1 MGIKPKGTE
10 YIVVPPDNPT
20 TRWGD
25 WEASLDGAGDTA
37 GEVFA
42 ETHAIARSA
51 KSTAELAV
59 ERAQGYITAAENVTA
74 ELAGEIDPEHPDYL
88 LWALANQV
96 DQATQQA
103 LRAHS
108 EAISANDIAV
118 QALTRTAALMATVRY
133 GEAYA
138 GEHFVASWNGNV
150 VTIAKRG
157 TWVGDVTVMRAA
169 TEYTWEE
176 EGHSH
181 LYTNDARRSWLPT
194 HTSGWYTV
202 MEGTDVTILYQ
213 IKPGVPRSKSIDSP
227 ARRTLANGAW
237 ETLAQW
243 VVPDDIQVSASGS
256 FVWAN
261 KTYLG
266 DYYARLT
273 LDGVPVTTGE
283 VSRGAPLLGHGPR
296 THQLSMRP
304 RSASSSSVLR
314 LEARAVHGTALN
326 RQVRDVNLT
335 MHWVEQGS

>member
-10 YIVVPPDNPT
+10 YVVVPPDNPT
-20 TRWGD
+20 TRWGE

-42 ETHAIARSA
+42 ETHAIATSA

-74 ELAGEIDPEHPDYL
+74 ELAGEIDPDHPDYL
-88 LWALANQV
+88 LWSLANQV
-96 DQATQQA
+96 DQATHQA

-133 GEAYA
+133 GEAYV
-138 GEHFVASWNGNV
+138 GEHFLASWNGDV
-150 VTIAKRG
+150 VTVAKRG
-157 TWVGDVTVMRAA
+157 TWVGEVTVLG
-169 TEYTWEE
+169 TVSTSTGSN
-176 EGHSH
+176 EGHTH
-181 LYTNDARRSWLPT
+181 QYTNHFRRTWIPT
-194 HTSGWYTV
+194 DSSGSYTV
-202 MEGTDVTILYQ
+202 TAGTDVTILYQ
-213 IKPGVPRSKSIDSP
+213 VKPGVHESKSIDSP
-227 ARRTLANGAW
+227 QLRTLANGAW

-243 VVPDDIQVSASGS
+243 VVPNDVQVSASGS

-261 KTYLG
+261 KTFLG
-266 DYYARLT
+266 DYSARLT
-273 LDGVPVTTGE
+273 LDGATVTTGE
-283 VSRGAPLLGHGPR
+283 VSSGAPLFGHGPR

-304 RSASSSSVLR
+304 RSASSGSVLR
-314 LEARAVHGTALN
+314 LEARASFSNSLN

-335 MHWVEQGS
+335 MHWVG